1 MHSGVRRGLVT
12 AATALTVVPG
22 TAAAQSLEP
31 VALTEAPGVA
41 WATASFALVLLFGG
55 VLLYRDDGFVERSVD
70 ASLERPGVAVVYGL
84 MAFGFLLFAGG
95 YASSQLAR
103 LGSSGDALSMAALG
117 VAGVAALVLAAL
129 GYLVLGTLITDL
141 RGARRPWH
149 GLLLGAGISAVGWL
163 VLPLLGGL
171 ATFVL
176 LAAFG
181 VGGPTRRWFHTPR
194 RIEQVSED

>member
-1 MHSGVRRGLVT
+1 MRPAVRRGLMT
-12 AATALTVVPG
+12 AATALTVAPG
-22 TAAAQSLEP
+22 TAAAQPLDP
-31 VALTEAPGVA
+31 VALTEAPSVV
-41 WATASFALVLLFGG
+41 WAVASFALVLLFGG
-55 VLLYRDDGFVERSVD
+55 VLLYRDEGFLERSVD
-70 ASLERPGVAVVYGL
+70 ASLERPWVAVIYGL

-103 LGSSGDALSMAALG
+103 LGSTGGTLSMVALG

-141 RGARRPWH
+141 QGSRRPWH
-149 GLLLGAGISAVGWL
+149 GLVLGAGISAVGWL
-163 VLPLLGGL
+163 LLPLLWGL
-171 ATFVL
+171 AAFVL

-194 RIEQVSED
+194 RVEQVSED

>member
-12 AATALTVVPG
+12 VATAQTVVPG
-22 TAAAQSLEP
+22 TAAAQPLDP
-31 VALTEAPGVA
+31 VTIAEAPSVV

-103 LGSSGDALSMAALG
+103 LDSSGGALSMAALG

-129 GYLVLGTLITDL
+129 GYLVLGTLVTDL
-141 RGARRPWH
+141 QGSRRPWH
-149 GLLLGAGISAVGWL
+149 GLVLGAGISAVGWL
-163 VLPLLGGL
+163 LLPLLGGL
-171 ATFVL
+171 AAFVL

-194 RIEQVSED
+194 RVEQASED